1 MSSLERKLHILLR
14 NVGNRLCADCG
25 QPLHE
30 ESNGNK
36 TCASLSFRV
45 FLCKQCADCHL
56 SLFGQD
62 KTCIK
67 KVKNEIWTNN
77 EVKVLYI

>member
-1 MSSLERKLHILLR
+1 MSSLERKLHVLLR
-14 NVGNRLCADCG
+14 HVGNRLCADCG

-36 TCASLSFRV
+36 TRASLSFQV
-45 FLCKQCADCHL
+45 FLCQQCADCHL
-56 SLFGQD
+56 SLFGH
-62 KTCIK
+62 KTCIM

-77 EVKVLYI
+77 EFKVL